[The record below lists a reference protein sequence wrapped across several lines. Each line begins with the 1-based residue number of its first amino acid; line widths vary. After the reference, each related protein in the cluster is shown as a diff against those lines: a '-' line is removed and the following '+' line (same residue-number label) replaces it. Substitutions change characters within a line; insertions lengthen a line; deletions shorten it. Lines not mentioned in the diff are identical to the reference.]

1 MKKLFLTGIAALFL
15 ATGAPAEEPPG
26 HQLAFEA
33 FAKNVWRFNDYK
45 KCTAQVE
52 FTIPPN
58 PKDWLLRTDLSLA
71 NDAAEVVFDR
81 THLGRVL
88 INNSGPDVRFRGQ
101 SGQSPSRARRLLLSS
116 RPEESHPRAL
126 PDPCMNLSIH
136 TAPDVRPLPWHSCQ

>member
-88 INNSGPDVRFRGQ
+88 INNSGPDVRFRGDKRTSQ
-101 SGQSPSRARRLLLSS
+101 SHVESVENDPKQTLVGSKITPAYQSASFIGLHN
-116 RPEESHPRAL
+116 EY
-126 PDPCMNLSIH
+126 
-136 TAPDVRPLPWHSCQ
+136 API

>member
-71 NDAAEVVFDR
+71 NDTAAIIFDQ
-81 THLGRVL
+81 TNLAKL
-88 INNSGPDVRFRGQ
+88 ETAVRYLEKCRPWFWDR
-101 SGQSPSRARRLLLSS
+101 SRQRKTYER
-116 RPEESHPRAL
+116 
-126 PDPCMNLSIH
+126 
-136 TAPDVRPLPWHSCQ
+136 

>member
-101 SGQSPSRARRLLLSS
+101 SGPNPTRR
-116 RPEESHPRAL
+116 
-126 PDPCMNLSIH
+126 H
-136 TAPDVRPLPWHSCQ
+136 TGSQDAAKKPW

>member
-81 THLGRVL
+81 THLALLWQIYLGRRSL
-88 INNSGPDVRFRGQ
+88 QIHFRQCGHRC
-101 SGQSPSRARRLLLSS
+101 GGGRAMSS
-116 RPEESHPRAL
+116 RIAWR
-126 PDPCMNLSIH
+126 
-136 TAPDVRPLPWHSCQ
+136 TAGKVGCGGGPLIV

>member
-88 INNSGPDVRFRGQ
+88 INNSGPDVRCLCYRLGWQCRPVDSAHLDSEQFRFAPRTCRVQCG
-101 SGQSPSRARRLLLSS
+101 RLS
-116 RPEESHPRAL
+116 
-126 PDPCMNLSIH
+126 
-136 TAPDVRPLPWHSCQ
+136 VG

>member
-1 MKKLFLTGIAALFL
+1 MPGNQREPMKKLLLTGIAALFL

-101 SGQSPSRARRLLLSS
+101 SGQSPSRARRLLLTQSG
-116 RPEESHPRAL
+116 HGG
-126 PDPCMNLSIH
+126 D
-136 TAPDVRPLPWHSCQ
+136 

>member
-81 THLGRVL
+81 THLALLWQICLGRRSL
-88 INNSGPDVRFRGQ
+88 QIHFRQCGHRC
-101 SGQSPSRARRLLLSS
+101 GGGRAMSS
-116 RPEESHPRAL
+116 RIAWR
-126 PDPCMNLSIH
+126 
-136 TAPDVRPLPWHSCQ
+136 TAGKVG